1 MLEVEKLNVSIGPVP
16 ILRDGALSVKTGEM
30 IGLIGP
36 NGAGKTTMMRA
47 IMGLLPA
54 QSGEM
59 DFDHYK
65 LLATPPQDRARIGI
79 GYMPEDRK
87 LVPHLSAEENIMIP
101 VWAVD
106 IPDYEDRLKWIYDL
120 MPEVKEFRHRSANSL
135 SGGQQ
140 KLAALARALMMG
152 GRLILLDEPSE
163 GIAPVLAR
171 RISEI
176 LRDLKSEGLSIL
188 IAESNDHHVADLL
201 DRAYR
206 IERGATEV
214 TVS

>member
-1 MLEVEKLNVSIGPVP
+1 MLEIDQLNVSIGPVP
-16 ILRDGALSVKTGEM
+16 ILRDSALSVKTGEM

-65 LLATPPQDRARIGI
+65 LLVTPPQDRARIGI

-87 LVPHLSAEENIMIP
+87 LVPHLSAEENVMIP
-101 VWAVD
+101 VWAVE

-120 MPEVKEFRHRSANSL
+120 MPEVKEFRNRSANSL

-152 GRLILLDEPSE
+152 SRLILLDEPSE

-206 IERGATEV
+206 IERGATQLA
-214 TVS
+214 

>member
-1 MLEVEKLNVSIGPVP
+1 MLDIENLNVVIGPVP
-16 ILRDGALSVKTGEM
+16 ILRDSALSVQTGEM

-47 IMGLLPA
+47 IMGLLEA
-54 QSGEM
+54 ESGRM
-59 DFDHYK
+59 SFDHFE
-65 LLATPPQDRARIGI
+65 LPSIPPQDRARIGI
-79 GYMPEDRK
+79 GYLPEDRK
-87 LVPHLSAEENIMIP
+87 LVPQLSTEENIMIP
-101 VWAVD
+101 VWAIK

-120 MPEVKEFRHRSANSL
+120 MPEVREFKDRSANSL

-140 KLAALARALMMG
+140 KLAALARALMVG

-171 RISEI
+171 RISEV

-188 IAESNDHHVADLL
+188 IAESNDHHCADLL

-206 IERGATEV
+206 IERGATHLA
-214 TVS
+214 

>member
-1 MLEVEKLNVSIGPVP
+1 MLEINNLNVSIGPVP
-16 ILRDGALSVKTGEM
+16 ILRGSALTVNTGEM
-30 IGLIGP
+30 VGLIGP

-47 IMGLLPA
+47 IMGLLAA
-54 QSGEM
+54 QSGTM
-59 DFDHYK
+59 SFDHYQ
-65 LLATPPQDRARIGI
+65 LPATPPQDRARIGI

-87 LVPHLSAEENIMIP
+87 LVPQLSAEENIMMP

-106 IPDYEDRLKWIYDL
+106 IPDYHDRLKWIYDL
-120 MPEVKEFRHRSANSL
+120 MPEVREFRGRSATSL

-176 LRDLKSEGLSIL
+176 LRDLKSEGMSIL
-188 IAESNDHHVADLL
+188 IAESNDHHCADLL
-201 DRAYR
+201 DRSYR
-206 IERGATEV
+206 IERGATHPA
-214 TVS
+214 

>member
-1 MLEVEKLNVSIGPVP
+1 MLEIDNLNVSIGPVP
-16 ILRDGALSVKTGEM
+16 IIRDGALRVKPGEM

-47 IMGLLPA
+47 IMGHQGV
-54 QSGEM
+54 QSGTM
-59 DFDHYK
+59 DFDHFK
-65 LLATPPQDRARIGI
+65 LPQTPPQDRARIGI

-87 LVPHLSAEENIMIP
+87 LVPHLSAEENILLP

-106 IPDYEDRLKWIYDL
+106 VPDAEDRLNWIYGL
-120 MPEVKEFRHRSANSL
+120 MPEVQEFRARSANSL

-140 KLAALARALMMG
+140 KLVALARALMIG

-176 LRDLKSEGLSIL
+176 LRDLKSEGVSIL
-188 IAESNDHHVADLL
+188 IAESNDHHCADLL
-201 DRAYR
+201 DRSYR
-206 IERGATEV
+206 IERGATRAA
-214 TVS
+214 

>member
-1 MLEVEKLNVSIGPVP
+1 MLEINNLNVSIGPVP
-16 ILRDGALSVKTGEM
+16 ILRGSALTVNTGEM
-30 IGLIGP
+30 VGLIGP

-47 IMGLLPA
+47 IMGLLAA
-54 QSGEM
+54 QSGTM
-59 DFDHYK
+59 NFDHCQ
-65 LLATPPQDRARIGI
+65 LSATPPQDRARIGI

-87 LVPHLSAEENIMIP
+87 LVPQLSAEENIMMP

-106 IPDYEDRLKWIYDL
+106 IPDYQDRLKWIYDL
-120 MPEVKEFRHRSANSL
+120 MPEVREFRGRSATSL

-176 LRDLKSEGLSIL
+176 LRDLKSEGMSIL
-188 IAESNDHHVADLL
+188 IAESNDHHCADLL
-201 DRAYR
+201 DRSYR
-206 IERGATEV
+206 IERGATHPA
-214 TVS
+214 